1 MTTFQTTGNVDIEL
15 PTYMKRIQP
24 SSEEQDF
31 YSYGP
36 IVACGLRPGTKELL
50 MLDSEDQLLQLDAV
64 RFFQTDDVG
73 YEAFPTSGGKIVV
86 FVRDNMIVTV
96 DSIDLLEASSKIQ
109 LTNLS
114 IGMMHEDQVINL
126 T

>member
-1 MTTFQTTGNVDIEL
+1 MGNIDIEL
-15 PTYMKRIQP
+15 PPYMKKIQP

-31 YSYGP
+31 YTYGP
-36 IVACGLRPGTKELL
+36 IIACGLKPGTKELM
-50 MLDSEDQLLQLDAV
+50 MLDSCDQLSQLDAAK
-64 RFFQTDDVG
+64 FFQTDDVG

-86 FVRDNMIVTV
+86 FVRNDMIVTV

-114 IGMMHEDQVINL
+114 IGMMHEDQVIDL

>member
-1 MTTFQTTGNVDIEL
+1 MTMFQTIGNVDIEL
-15 PTYMKRIQP
+15 PAYMKRVQP
-24 SSEEQDF
+24 SPDEQDF

-50 MLDSEDQLLQLDAV
+50 ILDLDDQLLQLDAAT
-64 RFFQTDDVG
+64 FFQTDDVG
-73 YEAFPTSGGKIVV
+73 YEAFPTSGGRIVV
-86 FVRDNMIVTV
+86 FVRNDMIVTV